1 MKLKIDITREY
12 IMSDDADPMEII
24 NPVWWKMDI
33 YDSYDNYL
41 KSVEQFTKLQR
52 YVVAVEWYE
61 SEVSNGGHDQFY
73 SNSTGIV
80 WEDVLNCF
88 KMFDDKR
95 FADILQKSAEFM
107 GGRPSFVRKERWEQ
121 QEAMSDEDA
130 EKFDGLDDWF
140 YNICGGLKAELL
152 KLIRANIDDFVYSG
166 YTEIEDKAAE
176 QMLKWSKTLSR
187 CD

>member
-1 MKLKIDITREY
+1 MKLKIDISREY

-24 NPVWWKMDI
+24 NPVWWELDI

-41 KSVEQFTKLQR
+41 KSAERFTKLQR
-52 YVVAVEWYE
+52 YVVAAEWY
-61 SEVSNGGHDQFY
+61 SGEVCNGGHDQFY
-73 SNSTGIV
+73 YNSTGIV

-95 FADILQKSAEFM
+95 YADILQRSAELM
-107 GGRPSFVRKERWEQ
+107 GGRPSFVRKERWKQ
-121 QEAMSDEDA
+121 QEAMSDEEYERLEALDS
-130 EKFDGLDDWF
+130 EFYDLDGLND
-140 YNICGGLKAELL
+140 ELL

-166 YTEIEDKAAE
+166 FTEIDDKAAE
-176 QMLKWSKTLSR
+176 QMLKWSRTLSR